1 MPRVKTYD
9 RAYFDRWYHDRA
21 SRIHRRG
28 AVERKVAVAL
38 ATAEYLLGE
47 RVRSVLDIG
56 CGEAPWRAILK
67 RLRPSLRYQGVDG
80 SEYVVQRYGRAR
92 NIRLGRFGALE
103 KLGLDGPYDLIVC
116 ADVLHYVRANEAR
129 AGLATLAKLLG
140 GVAWIEVFTADD
152 SIAGDHREF
161 KLRPPA
167 AYRRMFRD
175 AGLIHCGNYAFVG
188 NQLAHTLT
196 TFERTR

>member
-56 CGEAPWRAILK
+56 CAWTLAPWRAILK
-67 RLRPSLRYQGVDG
+67 RLRPTLRYQGVDG

-103 KLGLDGPYDLIVC
+103 ALGLEGRYDLIVC

-129 AGLATLAKLLG
+129 AGECG
-140 GVAWIEVFTADD
+140 
-152 SIAGDHREF
+152 HRGQEQEQAQ
-161 KLRPPA
+161 RS
-167 AYRRMFRD
+167 RR
-175 AGLIHCGNYAFVG
+175 G
-188 NQLAHTLT
+188 
-196 TFERTR
+196 